1 MNHQPNSYGTNRDNK
16 RNIYHVTI
24 GILTVCLLSIA
35 ACSTPEPPINEEEEE
50 EGFQDTI
57 EDWPESRAIT
67 TPSDSVRPITYQDS
81 IRLDI
86 TPYA

>member
-1 MNHQPNSYGTNRDNK
+1 MRLQKDSYGTNRDNK

-50 EGFQDTI
+50 EGFQGTI
-57 EDWPESRAIT
+57 EDWPESGAIT
-67 TPSDSVRPITYQDS
+67 TPSDSVRLITCQTVYD
-81 IRLDI
+81 
-86 TPYA
+86 